1 VTSGK
6 VYKLTPPSDPVVL
19 NGSTL
24 CGMTEPVTYIV
35 LSQSSPNSLGLAV
48 YTGDRRP
55 QGFGDDSCAAYF
67 YER

>member
-6 VYKLTPPSDPVVL
+6 VYKQTPPSDPVVL

-35 LSQSSPNSLGLAV
+35 LSQSSPRGRIFSEPLSVLFDG
-48 YTGDRRP
+48 
-55 QGFGDDSCAAYF
+55 GFFDDSF
-67 YER
+67 FGLLP